1 MNARVII
8 ISFLVLSNLYTLDAQ
23 KHDLDHG
30 DYDQAVS
37 VAINNLVRHEK
48 RFLSKSEVFDIRI
61 DTAQNMLCV
70 SAKTGYGSQNGF
82 FAMVSPQDTTVKPI
96 WNEDKLIWAS
106 PVCKDTIIVCDDCYS
121 EDYQITYSPK
131 DVQVDYRDVPNRM
144 VILSDKRFVWR
155 DEAFPDSKEIIDSPV
170 ALGRIE
176 YLVRENS
183 LSWFVIDDG
192 EEVICYDLES
202 LTQGKVKK
210 YHDYG
215 LWGKGFRARF
225 RMGWYKL
232 WHHHI

>member
-30 DYDQAVS
+30 DYAKAIS
-37 VAINNLVRHEK
+37 VAVNNLVRYEK
-48 RFLSKSEVFDIRI
+48 PFLSKSEVIDIRI
-61 DTAQNMLCV
+61 NTARNLLCV
-70 SAKTGYGSQNGF
+70 SAKGGYGSQHGF
-82 FAMVSPQDTTVKPI
+82 FAMVSPQDTTIKPI
-96 WNEDKLIWAS
+96 WDEDKLFWVL
-106 PVCKDTIIVCDDCYS
+106 PVRKDTIIVCDDCYS
-121 EDYQITYSPK
+121 DDYQISFSPE
-131 DVQVDYRDVPNRM
+131 DVQIDYREVPNRM
-144 VILSDKRFVWR
+144 VISAEKLFVWR
-155 DEAFPDSKEIIDSPV
+155 DETFTDSEEIIDRLVS
-170 ALGRIE
+170 LGRID
-176 YLVRENS
+176 YLVHENG

-215 LWGKGFRARF
+215 LWGKGFRARL

>member
-30 DYDQAVS
+30 DYDQAIS
-37 VAINNLVRHEK
+37 VAINNVVRHEK
-48 RFLSKSEVFDIRI
+48 RFLTKSEVFDIRVDI
-61 DTAQNMLCV
+61 ARNLLCV

-96 WNEDKLIWAS
+96 WDEDKLIWVS
-106 PVCKDTIIVCDDCYS
+106 PVNKDTIIVCDVCYS
-121 EDYQITYSPK
+121 VDYQICYTPE

-144 VILSDKRFVWR
+144 VISAEKKFVWR
-155 DEAFPDSKEIIDSPV
+155 DEAFPDSKEIIDSLV

-192 EEVICYDLES
+192 EELVCYDLKA
-202 LTQGKVKK
+202 LTRGKVKK

-215 LWGKGFRARF
+215 LWGKGFRARL
-225 RMGWYKL
+225 RMGWYNL
-232 WHHHI
+232 WHHNT

>member
-121 EDYQITYSPK
+121 EDYQITYSLK

-155 DEAFPDSKEIIDSPV
+155 DEAFPDSKEIIDSLV

-183 LSWFVIDDG
+183 LSWFVINDG